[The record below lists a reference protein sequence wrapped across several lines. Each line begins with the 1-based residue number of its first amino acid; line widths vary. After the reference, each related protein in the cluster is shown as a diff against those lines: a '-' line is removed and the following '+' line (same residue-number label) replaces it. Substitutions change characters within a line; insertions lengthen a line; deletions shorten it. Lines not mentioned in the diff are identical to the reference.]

1 MRGRERSAAELL
13 VKDFTLSAKANLC
26 QPAGSMP
33 LTAARWGP
41 APRALQEDAGSL
53 TLPGPGGERRRGP
66 HRGTR
71 KADDLRF

>member
-26 QPAGSMP
+26 QPAGSTL

-41 APRALQEDAGSL
+41 APRALREGASSR
-53 TLPGPGGERRRGP
+53 TLPEPGQEALRCRRP
-66 HRGTR
+66 HRAGQE
-71 KADDLRF
+71 